1 MFRGI
6 IKFIKSN
13 DAQVLIETVF
23 VVPLMLFMILGI
35 LQFAMLHQARI
46 QTEYAAYQAARAG
59 IVWNANHSKM
69 MNAAFVALIPSM
81 YIIKANIEETRTSV
95 DILQSLIQ
103 SAGMWLIN
111 YAGNQLNYGVLQL
124 DQFLNKFIG
133 VTTGIP
139 DLSIVNVYILNPKK
153 SQLDSMPEPYK
164 TWGEV
169 DFDDIG
175 VYKSDGSKYSEDE
188 AKKLRDFNR
197 LCITVRFLYQM
208 IIPFANWTI
217 HTAWMAGLTGVQLT
231 GAIER
236 PVEKYT
242 KRTDV
247 EDIIGGRI
255 NVGGWVTYL
264 FGNKDRNLLRALW
277 ELRKV
282 RRPGSNVYRG
292 VYMIPLWATYTMRMQ
307 SNIFKDNLDN

>member
-1 MFRGI
+1 MIRGI
-6 IKFIKSN
+6 KRFIKSN

-35 LQFAMLHQARI
+35 LQLAMIHQARL

-59 IVWNANHSKM
+59 IVWNANHDKM

-81 YIIKANIEETRTSV
+81 YIMKANITETSTSFN
-95 DILQSLIQ
+95 ILQSLLQ
-103 SAGMWLIN
+103 SAGFWLIN
-111 YAGNQLNYGVLQL
+111 YVGNQVNKGVLQL
-124 DQFLNKFIG
+124 DQFLNKILG
-133 VTTGIP
+133 VSTGIP
-139 DLSIVNVYILNPKK
+139 DLSLVNVYIVNPKK

-175 VYKSDGSKYSEDE
+175 VYKMDGSRYSEDE

-217 HTAWMAGLTGVQLT
+217 HTAWMAGVTGVQLT

-236 PVEKYT
+236 PVV
-242 KRTDV
+242 RGSNSPDV
-247 EDIIGGRI
+247 EGTIEGRI
-255 NVGGWVTYL
+255 NVGGWATYL
-264 FGNKDRNLLRALW
+264 FGSKDQNLLRVLW

-282 RRPGSNVYRG
+282 KRPNNEVYRG
-292 VYMIPLWATYTMRMQ
+292 VYMIPLWSTYTMRMQ
-307 SNIFKDNLDN
+307 SNIFKDNLD

>member
-1 MFRGI
+1 MVRGI
-6 IKFIKSN
+6 VRFIKSN

-35 LQFAMLHQARI
+35 LQLAMLHQARI

-81 YIIKANIEETRTSV
+81 YILKANIEETSTSF

-103 SAGMWLIN
+103 GAGIWLIN
-111 YAGNQLNYGVLQL
+111 YAGNQLNNGVLQL
-124 DQFLNKFIG
+124 DQFLNKILG
-133 VTTGIP
+133 ISTGIP
-139 DLSIVNVYILNPKK
+139 DLSIVNVYIVNPKK

-208 IIPFANWTI
+208 VIPFANWTI
-217 HTAWMAGLTGVQLT
+217 HTAWMAGVTGVQLT

-236 PVEKYT
+236 PVV
-242 KRTDV
+242 RGSNNPDV
-247 EDIIGGRI
+247 ESVIGGRI
-255 NVGGWVTYL
+255 NVGGWATYL
-264 FGNKDRNLLRALW
+264 FGSKDQNLLRVLW
-277 ELRKV
+277 QLRRV
-282 RRPGSNVYRG
+282 HFLNRNYGI
-292 VYMIPLWATYTMRMQ
+292 YMIPLWSTYTMRMQ

>member
-1 MFRGI
+1 MMRRI
-6 IKFIKSN
+6 AEFIKSN
-13 DAQVLIETVF
+13 DAQVLVETVF

-35 LQFAMLHQARI
+35 LQLAMLHQARL

-81 YIIKANIEETRTSV
+81 YIMKANITQTSTSF

-103 SAGMWLIN
+103 GAGFWLIN
-111 YAGNQLNYGVLQL
+111 YAGNTLNQGVLQL
-124 DQFLNKFIG
+124 DAFLNKLLGIS
-133 VTTGIP
+133 TGIP
-139 DLSIVNVYILNPKK
+139 DLSLINVYIVNPRK
-153 SQLDSMPEPYK
+153 SQIDSMPEPYK
-164 TWGEV
+164 SWEEV

-175 VYKSDGSKYSEDE
+175 VYKSDGSRYSEDE
-188 AKKLRDFNR
+188 AKKLREFNR

-217 HTAWMAGLTGVQLT
+217 HTIWMAGVTSVSLT

-236 PVEKYT
+236 PLVKGSNSP
-242 KRTDV
+242 DV
-247 EDIIGGRI
+247 EGTIGGRV

-264 FGNKDRNLLRALW
+264 FGDKDRNLLRVLW

-282 RRPGSNVYRG
+282 RVLNRNYGI
-292 VYMIPLWATYTMRMQ
+292 YMIPIWSTYTMRMQ
-307 SNIFKDNLDN
+307 SNIFKDNLD

>member
-1 MFRGI
+1 MIKAIRRFI
-6 IKFIKSN
+6 IDN

-35 LQFAMLHQARI
+35 LQLAMLHQARI

-59 IVWNANHSKM
+59 IVWNANHGKM

-81 YIIKANIEETRTSV
+81 YIIKADVEETSTHV
-95 DILQSLIQ
+95 NILQSLIQ
-103 SAGMWLIN
+103 GAGMWLIN
-111 YAGNQLNYGVLQL
+111 YVGNQVNNGVLQL
-124 DQFLNKFIG
+124 DSFLNKLIG
-133 VTTGIP
+133 ISTGFP
-139 DLSIVNVYILNPKK
+139 DLSIVNVYIVNPKK
-153 SQLDSMPEPYK
+153 KNLDSMPEPYK

-208 IIPFANWTI
+208 VIPFANWTV
-217 HTAWMAGLTGVQLT
+217 HTIWLAGVTGVQMA
-231 GAIER
+231 GSIER
-236 PVEKYT
+236 PVVKGT
-242 KRTDV
+242 NNPDV
-247 EDIIGGRI
+247 EGTIGGRLSI
-255 NVGGWVTYL
+255 GGWVTYL
-264 FGNKDRNLLRALW
+264 FGSKDQNLLRALW

-282 RRPGSNVYRG
+282 KRPNNKVYRG

-307 SNIFKDNLDN
+307 SNIFKDNLDD